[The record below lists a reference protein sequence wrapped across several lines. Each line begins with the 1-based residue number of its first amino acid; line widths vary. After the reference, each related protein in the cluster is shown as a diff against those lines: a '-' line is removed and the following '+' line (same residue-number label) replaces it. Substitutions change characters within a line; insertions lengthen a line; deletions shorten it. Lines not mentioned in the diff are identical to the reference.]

1 MEGAGGRET
10 EKGGDICVLTADS
23 GCCDTESNTTL
34 SSNYPPIKKNFFK
47 QETQINTDMYRNK
60 FGRTDTQMLIVTYV
74 RICCFSKV
82 FLLYVFSNFP

>member
-1 MEGAGGRET
+1 MGGRLKREGIYVYSRLIQVVVT
-10 EKGGDICVLTADS
+10 QKATQHCQAI
-23 GCCDTESNTTL
+23 TL
-34 SSNYPPIKKNFFK
+34 QLKKNFFK